1 MQVKPLRFSC
11 TDFPEEY
18 TPSVSVVISIFLR
31 RLQET
36 ETRTEDYRVRSAEL
50 RREILENKTEKE
62 KTENSLESAR
72 QALAKVRGARE
83 EAEELWREKYL
94 LNQSERLEER
104 NRVKELLVQVRLLLF
119 KLFLLISS
127 YFS

>member
-1 MQVKPLRFSC
+1 M
-11 TDFPEEY
+11 
-18 TPSVSVVISIFLR
+18 VSVVISIFLR

-62 KTENSLESAR
+62 KTENRLESAQ
-72 QALAKVRGARE
+72 QALAKLREARE

-104 NRVKELLVQVRLLLF
+104 NRIKELLVQVRLLLF